1 MRYLC
6 FALFLFC
13 SIFCIDAQHVLKFNS
28 EGKFKIVQFTDV
40 HNIYGDSRSQ
50 VALQRL
56 KEILVVE
63 KPDLVIITGDLIYG
77 KPVQSYSFFYIP
89 LPEYS
94 YAIENQKSVMIG
106 TRMEP
111 VCSSEL
117 NSGMFASMK
126 EMGDMRGVFVGH
138 DHDNDYAVYWNNILL
153 AYGRYSGG
161 NTVYNHLSNG
171 ARVIELNEDGR
182 TFTTWITLAEVKV
195 INKVV
200 CPDDFVKEKNK
211 NM

>member
-1 MRYLC
+1 MRYLY

-77 KPVQSYSFFYIP
+77 KPVQSYSFFIFHY
-89 LPEYS
+89 L
-94 YAIENQKSVMIG
+94 
-106 TRMEP
+106 
-111 VCSSEL
+111 
-117 NSGMFASMK
+117 
-126 EMGDMRGVFVGH
+126 
-138 DHDNDYAVYWNNILL
+138 NILMPSKIRSL
-153 AYGRYSGG
+153 
-161 NTVYNHLSNG
+161 
-171 ARVIELNEDGR
+171 
-182 TFTTWITLAEVKV
+182 
-195 INKVV
+195 
-200 CPDDFVKEKNK
+200 
-211 NM
+211 